1 MRKLLS
7 LLLFILFCANIT
19 FAFPKQKGNVSD
31 FEKLFS
37 ASEIAFLDSALQSYN
52 KKLDIKIAVVTLG
65 EQEVGTNDFEAYTL
79 KLANHWGVGDAQKNN
94 GIVIAIS
101 KSARKMRIQ
110 NGIGI
115 SYFFSDGATESVINY
130 NFITYFIENRYFD
143 GVKNGCEMLALL
155 IPELKYIYT
164 EALALSDSLPIW
176 ITQKDIK
183 KISAITA
190 AEINCHLCADEISR
204 GSNLVPKA
212 EFYKDYYP
220 KIFDND
226 LRERIARNEKKV
238 FPSEAQMGEV
248 VILYT
253 TYRNNEYGDGHE
265 GAQFGFRFALHEG
278 KTQIMGIESI
288 P

>member
-1 MRKLLS
+1 
-7 LLLFILFCANIT
+7 
-19 FAFPKQKGNVSD
+19 
-31 FEKLFS
+31 
-37 ASEIAFLDSALQSYN
+37 
-52 KKLDIKIAVVTLG
+52 
-65 EQEVGTNDFEAYTL
+65 
-79 KLANHWGVGDAQKNN
+79 
-94 GIVIAIS
+94 
-101 KSARKMRIQ
+101 MRIQ

-115 SYFFSDGATESVINY
+115 SYFFSDGATESIINY
-130 NFITYFIENRYFD
+130 NFVPYFQENRYFD
-143 GVKNGCEMLALL
+143 GIKSGCEMLALL

-164 EALALSDSLPIW
+164 EALALSDSLPNW
-176 ITQKDIK
+176 FAKKDIK

-190 AEINCHLCADEISR
+190 AEVNCHLCADEISR

-212 EFYKDYYP
+212 EFYKKYYHQ
-220 KIFDND
+220 IFDTD

-248 VILYT
+248 IILYT